1 MAEDRWYKKGEA
13 LLEEIQN
20 SRTEPGKAVF
30 WFMGQHG
37 FVINMSNTVIYID
50 VILNDILDKNG
61 VTKRNYREPFAPSL
75 VSRLD
80 YFFCTHKHRDH
91 LNVETLA
98 PAAKANPGARFIV
111 PTPHCG
117 VLTAAGIP
125 EAVVTGAHEGAEL
138 SLPGGITVSPVAAA
152 HPEYSTDEKGNDQC
166 LGYVIRGGGIS
177 VYHSGD
183 TYITPRL
190 VDTLKKLAPI
200 DVVILPINGGDFERT
215 AAGIIG
221 NMSVLEAVKLTRALD
236 ADFAIPTHYD
246 MMSSNSE
253 NPGLFAEYMYSLCP
267 AKRFHIFALGEKFIY
282 EKG

>member
-1 MAEDRWYKKGEA
+1 MKTDRWYKSGGTLLDEIKNSQVAPGTA
-13 LLEEIQN
+13 L
-20 SRTEPGKAVF
+20 F

-37 FVINMSNTVIYID
+37 FVINSGNKIIYID

-61 VTKRNYREPFAPSL
+61 VTKRSYQGPFAPSA

-111 PTPHCG
+111 PVPHCG
-117 VLTAAGIP
+117 VLAAAGIP
-125 EAVVTGAHEGAEL
+125 EAAVTGAREGAEL

-152 HPEYSTDEKGNDQC
+152 HPEYSADENGNDEC

-200 DVVILPINGGDFERT
+200 DVVMLPINGGDWERT

-221 NMSVLEAVKLTRALD
+221 NMSALEAVKLSRALD
-236 ADFAIPTHYD
+236 ADLAIPTHYD
-246 MMSSNSE
+246 MMPSNSE

-267 AKRFHIFALGEKFIY
+267 EKRFHIFALGEKFIY
-282 EKG
+282 TR